1 MWPSCQASSCVS
13 WSQNVNSL
21 IGGEFKYTITEPAE
35 LARNFT
41 NQSIVFFFFFFQL
54 VSLWKETSP
63 QATSTET
70 LAVGRVRSKSPPG
83 QHSRCNS
90 EIPFQSPATFST
102 DVNITFKS
110 LNRCWRIWSNAD
122 GPPTSPSD
130 ITRKRRRSP
139 ARQQVNAAP
148 KMNAYPVRAKKSR
161 GRTNC
166 SSSWPQRPQVC
177 LKQPVSVQIWNG
189 SSSAPTN

>member
-13 WSQNVNSL
+13 WSQNGNSL
-21 IGGEFKYTITEPAE
+21 IGGEFKYAIAEPAE
-35 LARNFT
+35 LARNFM
-41 NQSIVFFFFFFQL
+41 NLSIVCFFFQF

-83 QHSRCNS
+83 QRSRCNS

-110 LNRCWRIWSNAD
+110 LNRCRRIWSDAD

-139 ARQQVNAAP
+139 ARQQANAAP
-148 KMNAYPVRAKKSR
+148 KN
-161 GRTNC
+161 
-166 SSSWPQRPQVC
+166 
-177 LKQPVSVQIWNG
+177 
-189 SSSAPTN
+189 